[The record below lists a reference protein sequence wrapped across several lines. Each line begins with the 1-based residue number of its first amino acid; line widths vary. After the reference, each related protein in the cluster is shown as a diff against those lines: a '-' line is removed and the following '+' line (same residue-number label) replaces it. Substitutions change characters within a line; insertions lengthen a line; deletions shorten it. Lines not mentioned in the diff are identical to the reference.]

1 VIIQVNRL
9 NTDPSSTYLSSTMSF
24 ITPSRR
30 QHGRNRRGLAA
41 IEFAICL
48 PVLALLVFGSIE
60 ATAFIFLKQS
70 LHVAA
75 YEAARSGSRITG
87 NQAEAITRA
96 RAILDSRNVRGATIN
111 FVGGGIDSPRRGQPI
126 IVEVAAPTNV
136 NSPLAGQ
143 WVANRVLTARVF
155 MLKE

>member
-1 VIIQVNRL
+1 MNLPRL
-9 NTDPSSTYLSSTMSF
+9 
-24 ITPSRR
+24 SRCR
-30 QHGRNRRGLAA
+30 RKRRGLAA
-41 IEFAICL
+41 VEFTICL

-75 YEAARSGSRITG
+75 YEAARTG
-87 NQAEAITRA
+87 CRAASTEPEATSRA
-96 RAILDSRNVRGATIN
+96 RAILDSRDVRGATIN
-111 FVGGGIDSPRRGQPI
+111 FVTGDVASVQRGDPI

-143 WVANRVLTARVF
+143 WIANRTLTSRVF

>member
-1 VIIQVNRL
+1 MHRTKL
-9 NTDPSSTYLSSTMSF
+9 M
-24 ITPSRR
+24 
-30 QHGRNRRGLAA
+30 RRGQHRRGVAA
-41 IEFAICL
+41 VEFAICL

-75 YEAARSGSRITG
+75 YESVRTGSRADAT
-87 NQAEAITRA
+87 QADATNRGQ
-96 RAILDSRNVRGATIN
+96 AILDSRDVRGATIR
-111 FVGGGIDSPRRGQPI
+111 FVTGDVASVARGEPVV
-126 IVEVAAPTNV
+126 VEVAAPTNI

-143 WVANRVLTARVF
+143 WIANRTLTSRVF

>member
-1 VIIQVNRL
+1 MNL
-9 NTDPSSTYLSSTMSF
+9 AML
-24 ITPSRR
+24 SRR
-30 QHGRNRRGLAA
+30 RRKRRGLAA
-41 IEFAICL
+41 VEFAICL

-75 YEAARSGSRITG
+75 YEGVRNGSRVTG
-87 NQAEAITRA
+87 NQAEATARA
-96 RAILDSRNVRGATIN
+96 RAILDSRGVRGATIN
-111 FVGGGIDSPRRGQPI
+111 FITGDVASIQRGGPVI
-126 IVEVAAPTNV
+126 IEVAAPTNI

-143 WVANRVLTARVF
+143 WIANRTLTSRVL

>member
-1 VIIQVNRL
+1 MNSAMLLRRGHNR
-9 NTDPSSTYLSSTMSF
+9 S
-24 ITPSRR
+24 
-30 QHGRNRRGLAA
+30 GLAA
-41 IEFAICL
+41 VEFAICL

-75 YEAARSGSRITG
+75 YEGVRTGSRLDAT
-87 NQAEAITRA
+87 QADAINRA
-96 RAILDSRNVRGATIN
+96 RAILDSRDVRGATIN
-111 FVGGGIDSPRRGQPI
+111 FVTGDVASIARGEPV

-143 WVANRVLTARVF
+143 WIANRTLTSRVF

>member
-1 VIIQVNRL
+1 MNDASLTR
-9 NTDPSSTYLSSTMSF
+9 
-24 ITPSRR
+24 RR
-30 QHGRNRRGLAA
+30 QNRRGVATV
-41 IEFAICL
+41 EFAICL

-75 YEAARSGSRITG
+75 YECVRTGSRATST
-87 NQAEAITRA
+87 QAEANARG
-96 RAILDSRNVRGATIN
+96 RAILDSRDVQGATIN
-111 FVGGGIDSPRRGQPI
+111 FVSGDVESIERGEPV
-126 IVEVAAPTNV
+126 IVEVSAPTNV

-143 WVANRVLTARVF
+143 WIANRTLTSRVF

>member
-1 VIIQVNRL
+1 MNL
-9 NTDPSSTYLSSTMSF
+9 AKLSR
-24 ITPSRR
+24 SRR
-30 QHGRNRRGLAA
+30 KRRGLAA
-41 IEFAICL
+41 VEFTICL

-75 YEAARSGSRITG
+75 YEGARAGSRASSTQTESI
-87 NQAEAITRA
+87 ARA
-96 RAILDSRNVRGATIN
+96 RAILDSRDIRGATIN
-111 FVGGGIDSPRRGQPI
+111 FVTGDVASVQRGEPI
-126 IVEVAAPTNV
+126 IIEVAAPTNV

-143 WVANRVLTARVF
+143 WIANRTLTSRVF

>member
-1 VIIQVNRL
+1 MNL
-9 NTDPSSTYLSSTMSF
+9 AKH
-24 ITPSRR
+24 SRR
-30 QHGRNRRGLAA
+30 RRNRRGLAA
-41 IEFAICL
+41 VEFTICL

-75 YEAARSGSRITG
+75 YEGARTASRGSST
-87 NQAEAITRA
+87 QAESDARA
-96 RAILDSRNVRGATIN
+96 RAILDSRDIRGATIN
-111 FVGGGIDSPRRGQPI
+111 FVTGDVASVQRGDPI

-143 WVANRVLTARVF
+143 WIANRTLTSRVF

>member
-1 VIIQVNRL
+1 ML
-9 NTDPSSTYLSSTMSF
+9 
-24 ITPSRR
+24 SRR
-30 QHGRNRRGLAA
+30 GRKRRGLAA
-41 IEFAICL
+41 VEFAICL

-75 YEAARSGSRITG
+75 YEGVRSGSRITG
-87 NQAEAITRA
+87 SQAEATARI
-96 RAILDSRNVRGATIN
+96 RAILDSRDVRGATVN
-111 FVGGGIDSPRRGQPI
+111 FITGDVASVQRGGPVI
-126 IVEVAAPTNV
+126 IEVAAPTNV

-143 WVANRVLTARVF
+143 WIANRTLTSRVF

>member
-1 VIIQVNRL
+1 MKLTQ
-9 NTDPSSTYLSSTMSF
+9 TT
-24 ITPSRR
+24 RR
-30 QHGRNRRGLAA
+30 GRNRQGVAA
-41 IEFAICL
+41 VEFAICV

-75 YEAARSGSRITG
+75 YESARTG
-87 NQAEAITRA
+87 CRVDATQAEATNRA
-96 RAILDSRNVRGATIN
+96 TAILTSRDVRGATIN
-111 FVGGGIDSPRRGQPI
+111 FVTGDVASVPRGEPI

-143 WVANRVLTARVF
+143 WIANRTLTSRVF

>member
-1 VIIQVNRL
+1 MNL
-9 NTDPSSTYLSSTMSF
+9 ATLSRCR
-24 ITPSRR
+24 PKR
-30 QHGRNRRGLAA
+30 QGLAA
-41 IEFAICL
+41 VEFAICL

-75 YEAARSGSRITG
+75 YEGTRIGARSTST
-87 NQAEAITRA
+87 QAEATARA
-96 RAILDSRNVRGATIN
+96 RAILDSRDVRGATIN
-111 FVGGGIDSPRRGQPI
+111 FVTGDVASVRRGDPI
-126 IVEVAAPTNV
+126 IIEIAAPTNV

-143 WVANRVLTARVF
+143 WIDNRTLTSRVF

>member
-1 VIIQVNRL
+1 MHRTKLIRL
-9 NTDPSSTYLSSTMSF
+9 G
-24 ITPSRR
+24 
-30 QHGRNRRGLAA
+30 HNRRGLAA
-41 IEFAICL
+41 VEFAICL

-75 YEAARSGSRITG
+75 YESVRTGSRADAT
-87 NQAEAITRA
+87 QADATNRA
-96 RAILDSRNVRGATIN
+96 RAILDSRDVRGATIR
-111 FVGGGIDSPRRGQPI
+111 FVTGDVASVARGEPV
-126 IVEVAAPTNV
+126 IVEVAAATNI

-143 WVANRVLTARVF
+143 WIANRTLTSRVF